1 MKSVIPCL
9 LPLLSLCGYSKW
21 QPDVLGDGYEMKYID
36 QGTDY
41 DGPVRSTIVR
51 KLSPRGGDKGVLY
64 VHGYNDYFF
73 QKEMGDRFVDSG
85 YNFYAV
91 DLRKYGRSL
100 LPGQTPFE
108 VRNLKEYFGDI
119 DSALIQMRRDGM
131 HEVTL
136 MGHSTGGLVIS
147 YYVNEKPAK
156 MVKALM
162 LNSPFL
168 GWNMSGFYRN
178 VIIPAVGTIATL
190 LPNIR
195 IDNGHNPAYGES
207 LLRTCHG
214 EWTYN
219 TEWKTMAPL
228 KVSTAWVHSIEK
240 AQCRLH
246 CRSKIDIP
254 ILLMHSD
261 NSVYGDKYNERFR
274 HGDAVLNVAQISKYG
289 RRLGKN
295 VEEVTIKGGLHDL
308 VLSEKPIRNTVYNTI
323 FSFLRRI
330 H

>member
-214 EWTYN
+214 EWTY
-219 TEWKTMAPL
+219 TQ
-228 KVSTAWVHSIEK
+228 SG
-240 AQCRLH
+240 RLWH
-246 CRSKIDIP
+246 
-254 ILLMHSD
+254 H
-261 NSVYGDKYNERFR
+261 
-274 HGDAVLNVAQISKYG
+274 
-289 RRLGKN
+289 
-295 VEEVTIKGGLHDL
+295 
-308 VLSEKPIRNTVYNTI
+308 
-323 FSFLRRI
+323 
-330 H
+330 